1 MKINVPRWPGRAS
14 TRTAPDAPDAVLVP
28 PVDDAAGVVTTMLMS
43 RLVSAVIAACLAAGP
58 VALAVGVLGGGTP
71 AVAPPAVAAPGADD
85 PVAAGRVGEFALDVV
100 VATVSGS
107 RETKPA
113 AWVAAVGSGERSLAV
128 SVPVVVST
136 VRSETGVWSVTVAAS
151 VSGKGVP
158 AARRFFMVPVTDQG
172 GVLRA
177 VAGVAQVAGP
187 SYGEPARPEE
197 YPERVVSGPVVDAI
211 AGFASALL
219 TGSGEVGR
227 YTAPGSPVTAIV
239 PAPYTQVTVAD
250 VLAAAAVPESSSP
263 ADGTRLRVLASVT
276 ATTAGYEVPLSYALT
291 LTSRAGRWEVSR
303 LDPSPVSR
311 PPASSSPGAS
321 GASSASL
328 ASSTK

>member
-28 PVDDAAGVVTTMLMS
+28 PVDDAAGVVTTMVMS

-107 RETKPA
+107 REAKPA
-113 AWVAAVGSGERSLAV
+113 VWVAAVGSGERSLVV
-128 SVPVVVST
+128 SMPVVVST
-136 VRSETGVWSVTVAAS
+136 VRGDTGVWSVTVAAS

-177 VAGVAQVAGP
+177 AAGVAQVAGP
-187 SYGEPARPEE
+187 SYGAPARPE
-197 YPERVVSGPVVDAI
+197 YPERVASGPVVDAV

-227 YTAPGSPVTAIV
+227 YTAPGAPVTAIV
-239 PAPYTQVTVAD
+239 PAPYTQVTVVD

-276 ATTAGYEVPLSYALT
+276 ATAAGYEVPLSYALT